1 MKIIKSPS
9 NSPTYNLALEEY
21 LLSEFQDDFLLFYI
35 NDKSVIV
42 GSNQSVRNEV
52 NQDFCKANNIQ
63 LIRRKSGGG
72 AVFHDLGNLNFSF
85 IQNKCT
91 DKNSLSSDFLLP
103 IVVWLSELGVLVT
116 LGERKDL
123 WLPNG
128 YKITGTASH
137 IRKNR
142 ELHHGTL
149 LVDSNLELLQQ
160 ALFVQS
166 IDKTVKAT
174 LSVRSKTKNILDY
187 LHENKSSDLSAEDF
201 MNKLIAVAEK
211 YYNLNKLN
219 ATDFDQ
225 TEIHR
230 LETNYK
236 SDAWNFRK

>member
-1 MKIIKSPS
+1 MKIIQSNS

-21 LLSEFQDDFLLFYI
+21 LFSEFQDDFLMFYV
-35 NDKSVIV
+35 NDKSVIL

-52 NQDFCKANNIQ
+52 NQEFCKANDIQ
-63 LIRRKSGGG
+63 IIRRKSGGG
-72 AVFHDLGNLNFSF
+72 TVFHDSGNLNFSF

-91 DKNSLSSDFLLP
+91 DKNSLSGDFLLP
-103 IVVWLSELGVLVT
+103 VVAWLSELGVLVT

-149 LVDSNLELLQQ
+149 LVDTNLELLQQ
-160 ALFVQS
+160 SLLVKS
-166 IDKTVKAT
+166 IDTMVKAT

-187 LHENKSSDLSAEDF
+187 LFENKSSDLSAEKF
-201 MNKLIAVAEK
+201 INKLISVAEK
-211 YYNLNKLN
+211 YYNSIKLN
-219 ATDFDQ
+219 ETDFDQ
-225 TEIHR
+225 SEIHK